1 VFGIGST
8 SVVPGHTAVALHR
21 PGRISITY
29 AIKFQSLVL
38 ISMVGIAG
46 AASAQQSSSTT
57 PATSAQAPAAAATPA
72 SATSAQP
79 QGPSADVIKEARRAG
94 YRMKTSNGN
103 YYFCKQDADI
113 GTRLTTE
120 KCMSA
125 DQLALTLQRQQ
136 MDKDQ
141 IKAVGVGGTSS
152 K

>member
-1 VFGIGST
+1 MRS
-8 SVVPGHTAVALHR
+8 HR
-21 PGRISITY
+21 PRRISITY
-29 AIKFQSLVL
+29 AIKFRSLVL
-38 ISMVGIAG
+38 ISMLAIAG

-57 PATSAQAPAAAATPA
+57 PATPATPAAQAPAAAATPA

-79 QGPSADVIKEARRAG
+79 AGPSADVIKEARRAG
-94 YRMKTSNGN
+94 YRMKTSHGN

-120 KCMSA
+120 KCMDA
-125 DQLALTLQRQQ
+125 DQLALTLERQQ